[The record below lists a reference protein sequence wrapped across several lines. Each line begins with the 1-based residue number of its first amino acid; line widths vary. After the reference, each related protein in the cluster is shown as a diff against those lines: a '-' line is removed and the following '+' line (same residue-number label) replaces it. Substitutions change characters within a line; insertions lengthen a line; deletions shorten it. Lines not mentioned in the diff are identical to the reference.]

1 MKRRG
6 VKITLVTCLLLLV
19 GLFVCL
25 VWPAHATAGKT
36 EVPISDIGGEAA
48 LAALQGDTLTL
59 SFSQVNALLETY
71 VEPGVSLSRGSRE
84 DTCRVTLPVHMGPF
98 TIWVQ
103 GEAAFTM
110 QNGQGTVTVQSLWA
124 GALPLSPDLVLPLL
138 PLPDSIKA
146 KGRTLKIDPPRLS
159 VPGIPFSV
167 ALPVETVS
175 IQGDSVQIR
184 FSSLPSVVGDLLR
197 QWLGL

>member
-6 VKITLVTCLLLLV
+6 VKITLVTCLVWLV

-25 VWPAHATAGKT
+25 LWPARATAGKT
-36 EVPISDIGGEAA
+36 EVSISDIGGEAA
-48 LAALQGDTLTL
+48 LAALQGGTLTL

-71 VEPGVSLSRGSRE
+71 VEPGVSLSQGSRE
-84 DTCRVTLPVHMGPF
+84 DTCQVTLPVHMGPF
-98 TIWVQ
+98 TVWVQ

-146 KGRTLKIDPPRLS
+146 KGRTLIIDPPRLS

-167 ALPVETVS
+167 AWPVETVS

-184 FSSLPSVVGDLLR
+184 FSSLPSVAGDLLR
-197 QWLGL
+197 RWLGL

>member
-6 VKITLVTCLLLLV
+6 IKITLVTCLFCLV

-36 EVPISDIGGEAA
+36 EVSIRDIGGEAA

-71 VEPGVSLSRGSRE
+71 VEPGVSLSQGSRE

-98 TIWVQ
+98 TVWVQ
-103 GEAAFTM
+103 GEAALTL

-146 KGRTLKIDPPRLS
+146 KGRTLLIDPPRLS

-167 ALPVETVS
+167 AWPVETVS

-184 FSSLPSVVGDLLR
+184 FSSLPSVAGDLLR
-197 QWLGL
+197 RWLGL

>member
-6 VKITLVTCLLLLV
+6 VKITLVTCLVLLV

-25 VWPAHATAGKT
+25 LWPARATAGKT
-36 EVPISDIGGEAA
+36 EVSISDIGGEAA

-71 VEPGVSLSRGSRE
+71 VEPGVSLSQGSRE
-84 DTCRVTLPVHMGPF
+84 DTCRVTLPVHIGPF

-110 QNGQGTVTVQSLWA
+110 QNGEGTVTVQSLWA

-138 PLPDSIKA
+138 PLPDSVQA
-146 KGRTLKIDPPRLS
+146 TGRTLKIDPPRLS
-159 VPGIPFSV
+159 VPGLPVSV

-184 FSSLPSVVGDLLR
+184 FSSLPSVAGDLLR

>member
-1 MKRRG
+1 MRRRG
-6 VKITLVTCLLLLV
+6 VKITLVSCLLCLV

-25 VWPAHATAGKT
+25 LWPVHTTPSKT

-48 LAALQGDTLTL
+48 SAALQGGTLTL

-71 VEPGVSLSRGSRE
+71 VEPGVSLSEGSCD
-84 DTCRVTLPVHMGPF
+84 DTCWLTLPVHMGPF

-110 QNGQGTVTVQSLWA
+110 QNGEGTVTVQSLWA

-138 PLPDSIKA
+138 PLPDSVQA
-146 KGRTLKIDPPRLS
+146 TGRTLTIDPPRLS
-159 VPGIPFSV
+159 VPGLPVSV

-184 FSSLPSVVGDLLR
+184 FSSLPSVAGDLLR

>member
-6 VKITLVTCLLLLV
+6 VKITLVTCLVVLV

-25 VWPAHATAGKT
+25 LWPANTTPSKT
-36 EVPISDIGGEAA
+36 EVSVSEIGGDAA
-48 LAALQGDTLTL
+48 SAALQGGTLTL

-71 VEPGVSLSRGSRE
+71 VEPGVSLSEGSCD
-84 DTCRVTLPVHMGPF
+84 DTCWLTLPVHMGPF

-110 QNGQGTVTVQSLWA
+110 QNGEGTVTVQSLWA

-138 PLPDSIKA
+138 PLPDSVQA
-146 KGRTLKIDPPRLS
+146 TGRTLKIDPPRLS
-159 VPGIPFSV
+159 VPGLPVSV

-175 IQGDSVQIR
+175 IQGDSVQIQ
-184 FSSLPSVVGDLLR
+184 FSSLPSVAGDLLR

>member
-1 MKRRG
+1 MRRRG
-6 VKITLVTCLLLLV
+6 VKITLVTCLVVLV

-25 VWPAHATAGKT
+25 LWPANTTPSKT
-36 EVPISDIGGEAA
+36 EVSVSEIGGEAA
-48 LAALQGDTLTL
+48 SAALQGGTLTL

-71 VEPGVSLSRGSRE
+71 VEPGVSLSQGSCD
-84 DTCRVTLPVHMGPF
+84 DTCWLTLPVHMGPF

-110 QNGQGTVTVQSLWA
+110 QNGEGTVTVQSLWA

-138 PLPDSIKA
+138 PLPDSVQA
-146 KGRTLKIDPPRLS
+146 TGRTLKIDPPRLS
-159 VPGIPFSV
+159 VPGLPVSV

-175 IQGDSVQIR
+175 IQGDSVQIQ
-184 FSSLPSVVGDLLR
+184 FSSLPSVAGDLLR

>member
-6 VKITLVTCLLLLV
+6 VKITLVTCLVVLV

-25 VWPAHATAGKT
+25 LWPANTTPSKT
-36 EVPISDIGGEAA
+36 EVSVSEIGGEAA
-48 LAALQGDTLTL
+48 SAALQGGTLTL

-71 VEPGVSLSRGSRE
+71 VEPGVSLSEGSCD

-98 TIWVQ
+98 TVWVQ

-110 QNGQGTVTVQSLWA
+110 QNGEGTVTVQSLWA

-138 PLPDSIKA
+138 PLPDSVQA

-159 VPGIPFSV
+159 VPGLPVSV

-175 IQGDSVQIR
+175 IQGDSVQIQ
-184 FSSLPSVVGDLLR
+184 FSSLPSVAGDLLR

>member
-6 VKITLVTCLLLLV
+6 VKITLVTCLFCLV

-25 VWPAHATAGKT
+25 LWPARATVSKT
-36 EVPISDIGGEAA
+36 EVSISDIGGEAA

-71 VEPGVSLSRGSRE
+71 VEPGVSLSQGSRE
-84 DTCRVTLPVHMGPF
+84 DTCWLTLPVHIGPF

-103 GEAAFTM
+103 GEAAFTL

-138 PLPDSIKA
+138 PLPDLVQA
-146 KGRTLKIDPPRLS
+146 KGRTLAVELPRFS
-159 VPGIPFSV
+159 VPGLPVSV
-167 ALPVETVS
+167 ELPVETVS

-184 FSSLPSVVGDLLR
+184 FSSLPSVAGDLLR

>member
-6 VKITLVTCLLLLV
+6 IKITLVTCLFCLV

-36 EVPISDIGGEAA
+36 EVSIRDIGGEAA

-71 VEPGVSLSRGSRE
+71 VEPGVSLSQGSRE

-98 TIWVQ
+98 TVWVQ
-103 GEAAFTM
+103 GEAAFTL

-138 PLPDSIKA
+138 PLPDSIQA
-146 KGRTLKIDPPRLS
+146 KGRTLIIDPPRLS

-167 ALPVETVS
+167 AWPVETVS

-184 FSSLPSVVGDLLR
+184 FSSLPSVAGDLLR
-197 QWLGL
+197 RWLGL

>member
-1 MKRRG
+1 MRRRG
-6 VKITLVTCLLLLV
+6 VKITLVTCLVVLV

-25 VWPAHATAGKT
+25 LWPANTTPSKT
-36 EVPISDIGGEAA
+36 EVSVSEIGGEAA
-48 LAALQGDTLTL
+48 SAALHGGTLTL

-71 VEPGVSLSRGSRE
+71 VEPGVSLSRGSCE
-84 DTCRVTLPVHMGPF
+84 DTCWLTLPVHMGPF

-110 QNGQGTVTVQSLWA
+110 QNGEGTVTVQSLWA

-138 PLPDSIKA
+138 PLPDSVQA
-146 KGRTLKIDPPRLS
+146 TGRTLKIDPPRLS
-159 VPGIPFSV
+159 VPGLPVSV

-175 IQGDSVQIR
+175 IQGDSVQIQ
-184 FSSLPSVVGDLLR
+184 FSSLPSVAGDLLR

>member
-6 VKITLVTCLLLLV
+6 VKITLITCLFCLV

-25 VWPAHATAGKT
+25 LWPAHATAGKT
-36 EVPISDIGGEAA
+36 EVSISDIGGEAA

-71 VEPGVSLSRGSRE
+71 VEPGVSLSEGSSD
-84 DTCRVTLPVHMGPF
+84 DTCWLTLPVHMGPF

-110 QNGQGTVTVQSLWA
+110 QNGEGTVTVQSLRA
-124 GALPLSPDLVLPLL
+124 GVLPLSPDLVLPLL
-138 PLPDSIKA
+138 PLPDSVQA
-146 KGRTLKIDPPRLS
+146 KGRTLIIDPPRLS

-167 ALPVETVS
+167 AWPVETVS

-184 FSSLPSVVGDLLR
+184 FSSLPSVAGDLLR
-197 QWLGL
+197 RWLGL

>member
-6 VKITLVTCLLLLV
+6 VKITLVTCLVVLV

-25 VWPAHATAGKT
+25 LWPANTTPSKT
-36 EVPISDIGGEAA
+36 EVSVSEIGGEAA
-48 LAALQGDTLTL
+48 SAALQGGTLTL

-71 VEPGVSLSRGSRE
+71 VEPGVSLSEGSCD
-84 DTCRVTLPVHMGPF
+84 DTCWLTLPVHMGPF

-110 QNGQGTVTVQSLWA
+110 QNGEGTVTVQSLWA

-138 PLPDSIKA
+138 PLPDSVQA
-146 KGRTLKIDPPRLS
+146 TGRTLKIDPPRLS
-159 VPGIPFSV
+159 VPGLPVSV

-175 IQGDSVQIR
+175 IQGDSVQIQ
-184 FSSLPSVVGDLLR
+184 FSSLPSVAGDLLR

>member
-6 VKITLVTCLLLLV
+6 VKITLVTCLVVLV

-25 VWPAHATAGKT
+25 LWPANTTPSKT
-36 EVPISDIGGEAA
+36 EVSVSEIGGEAA
-48 LAALQGDTLTL
+48 SAALQGGTLTL

-71 VEPGVSLSRGSRE
+71 VEPGVSLSEGSCD
-84 DTCRVTLPVHMGPF
+84 DTCWLTLPVHMGPF

-110 QNGQGTVTVQSLWA
+110 QNGEGTVTVQSLWA

-138 PLPDSIKA
+138 PLPDSVQA
-146 KGRTLKIDPPRLS
+146 TGRTLKIDPPRLS
-159 VPGIPFSV
+159 VPGLPVSV

-175 IQGDSVQIR
+175 IQGDSVQIQ
-184 FSSLPSVVGDLLR
+184 FSSLPSVAGDLLR
-197 QWLGL
+197 LWLGL